1 MTMDNRS
8 TQNKT
13 SNRTSSS
20 KTSNKTTSKT
30 TGKVSGRATSSNSRN
45 ASNCKSPSIPITIC
59 THKSAACFP
68 KQALGIHAAL
78 FVYSVW
84 AAASI
89 ASHTLEQS
97 S

>member
-45 ASNCKSPSIPITIC
+45 ASLTIC

-89 ASHTLEQS
+89 ASHTLEKS